1 MWLHRLVAASVQST
15 DTPEFAKTQGHN
27 SSHMH
32 MQGGEGPPVVACHT
46 DPTTCDQLAYSRLI
60 IREALCH
67 GGVGWLNY
75 DRAFRQQAAV
85 DHLCGGTHWN
95 IAPRT
100 AGINDAGACH
110 WPRGSVLYAVQ
121 GRRSHSGAMCTPVH
135 ASPND
140 PDPHHYLTCP
150 QTQIR
155 HLHIIEQGSLHFPWK
170 LYI

>member
-60 IREALCH
+60 IREALRH

-110 WPRGSVLYAVQ
+110 WPRALFCTLCRDIDHTRVQ
-121 GRRSHSGAMCTPVH
+121 CALLCMHPPTTRTPTATSPVPRRRSNIYISWNRGA
-135 ASPND
+135 
-140 PDPHHYLTCP
+140 
-150 QTQIR
+150 
-155 HLHIIEQGSLHFPWK
+155 
-170 LYI
+170 